1 MFLLFARDK
10 ICCLHNGILK
20 LSCVYS
26 SLSPFKDFVRA
37 FHAAPTTIS
46 LLIKLIDCR
55 SFHVYAYRRFL
66 SPTFITDFLSPIFQ
80 IGCFIVYA
88 AQFLRSAHDAD
99 FVAVFVNVRAVFAV
113 IWPLVF
119 QPAEALH
126 INHIAGL
133 QVSDRLRR
141 GGYGSRFRNVLRFS
155 RWLCVGSCRRF
166 RRYKLRLIGGFTG
179 RLRLWSRS
187 LFFLWWQIDFC
198 F

>member
-1 MFLLFARDK
+1 MCQYILYIFFAFLNIVLHFLFLLFARDK

-88 AQFLRSAHDAD
+88 AQFLRSTHDAD
-99 FVAVFVNVRAVFAV
+99 FVAV
-113 IWPLVF
+113 LVHILGVYCLVGALAF
-119 QPAEALH
+119 YPAEAGYIDH
-126 INHIAGL
+126 I
-133 QVSDRLRR
+133 R
-141 GGYGSRFRNVLRFS
+141 
-155 RWLCVGSCRRF
+155 
-166 RRYKLRLIGGFTG
+166 
-179 RLRLWSRS
+179 
-187 LFFLWWQIDFC
+187 
-198 F
+198 